1 MGQKIRR
8 LAPTGMSLSCSI
20 YNTMKLKIISRKQ
33 VRKTPRLSSLSGNMK
48 IKRTSLLRG
57 APTSPLAPPGSRTT
71 SEHRN
76 EVCCV
81 QTPGLCLA
89 FNLND

>member
-33 VRKTPRLSSLSGNMK
+33 VRKTPRLSSLTGNMK
-48 IKRTSLLRG
+48 IKEQV
-57 APTSPLAPPGSRTT
+57 P
-71 SEHRN
+71 
-76 EVCCV
+76 
-81 QTPGLCLA
+81 
-89 FNLND
+89 